1 MVEKVYAIV
10 WDVKALMQFNE
21 AYQYIRK
28 DSYQNAQKVKH
39 GIVETVKGLAKDP
52 RRYQPDKFRLDKNP
66 DFRSFELYRI
76 RVTYYIDEDRTTVK
90 ILRVRSTWQE
100 PFEH

>member
-1 MVEKVYAIV
+1 MVEKVYSLV
-10 WDVKALMQFNE
+10 WDTKALAQFNE

-28 DSYQNAQKVKH
+28 DSYQNAQKVKR
-39 GIVETVKGLAKDP
+39 GIVETVRGLTKDP
-52 RRYQPDKFRLDKNP
+52 RRYQPDKLRIDKNP

-76 RVTYYIDEDRTTVK
+76 RVTYFIDETNATVN

-100 PFEH
+100 PLEH

>member
-28 DSYQNAQKVKH
+28 DSYQNAQKVKR
-39 GIVETVKGLAKDP
+39 GIVDAANGLAKDP
-52 RRYQPDKFRLDKNP
+52 RRYQPDKLRLDRNP

-76 RVTYYIDEDRTTVK
+76 RVSYFIDEANSTVS
-90 ILRVRSTWQE
+90 ILRIRSTWQE
-100 PFEH
+100 PLEH